1 MHGNEGRT
9 GGVER
14 AAVVDRGRFADSV
27 TPWDDAEW
35 RREVFGW
42 AERVLAS
49 HGLVEAGAREVR
61 VRPWSVL
68 VRFRTGGGPRD
79 AVWLKTGAPSNA
91 FEAGLAGALATWA
104 PEHVMTPLAVDA
116 ARGWVLLPDGGPLF
130 RDVLDAGAA
139 GPEAWTTALGQ
150 YGAMQRRLVPY
161 AKGPARR
168 GGRGAGPAE
177 AGVPDAGVP
186 GAGVPGAGVPAS
198 GAPNPGVANAR
209 GPGARGPEAGG
220 GFEGLGVPGARA
232 RELPEAFDALVA
244 GNPLFDAAERAAL
257 LRRRPRLV
265 ELCAELDA
273 YGVPDSLDH
282 CDLHDGQILAP
293 SPGRFTFF
301 DWGDACVAHPF
312 GSLLVPVRE
321 VRERYGAEH
330 VAPMVDAYLEHWT
343 GLGPSRTELR
353 RAAVLAVRL
362 AALGRAG
369 SWFRLFP
376 GTPTGDSEEASAYW
390 VRQLFAATDE
400 EL

>member
-1 MHGNEGRT
+1 MHGNAGRT
-9 GGVER
+9 GGAER
-14 AAVVDRGRFADSV
+14 AAVVDRGRFAGSV
-27 TPWDDAEW
+27 TPWDDAGW

-49 HGLVEAGAREVR
+49 RGLVEAGVREVR

-68 VRFRTGGGPRD
+68 VRFRTGGGARD
-79 AVWLKTGAPSNA
+79 AVWLKAGAPSNA
-91 FEAGLAGALATWA
+91 FEAGLAGALAAWT

-116 ARGWVLLPDGGPLF
+116 ARGWALLPDGGPLF
-130 RDVLDAGAA
+130 RDVLDTGAA
-139 GPEAWTTALGQ
+139 GPEAWTTALGR
-150 YGAMQRRLVPY
+150 YGAMQRLLVPY
-161 AKGPARR
+161 ANRDGNANRNGAPA
-168 GGRGAGPAE
+168 
-177 AGVPDAGVP
+177 VPDAGAK
-186 GAGVPGAGVPAS
+186 GAGAQGA
-198 GAPNPGVANAR
+198 
-209 GPGARGPEAGG
+209 PEAGG
-220 GFEGLGVPGARA
+220 GLGGLGVPGART

-244 GNPLFDAAERAAL
+244 KNPLFDAGERAAL

-321 VRERYGAEH
+321 VRERYGPEH

-343 GLGPSRTELR
+343 GLGPSRAELR

>member
-9 GGVER
+9 DGGGSGSGSGSGYGDER
-14 AAVVDRGRFADSV
+14 GAVVDRGRFADST
-27 TPWDDAEW
+27 TPWDDARW

-42 AERVLAS
+42 AEPVLAS
-49 HGLVEAGAREVR
+49 HGLVEAGVREVR

-79 AVWLKTGAPSNA
+79 AVWLKAGAPSNA
-91 FEAGLAGALATWA
+91 FEAGLAGALAAWT

-116 ARGWVLLPDGGPLF
+116 ERGWSLLPDGGPLF

-139 GPEAWTTALGQ
+139 GPEAWATALGR
-150 YGAMQRRLVPY
+150 YGEMQRRLVPY
-161 AKGPARR
+161 ANGVGDRER
-168 GGRGAGPAE
+168 GGLGRL
-177 AGVPDAGVP
+177 GVLG
-186 GAGVPGAGVPAS
+186 
-198 GAPNPGVANAR
+198 
-209 GPGARGPEAGG
+209 
-220 GFEGLGVPGARA
+220 GLGVPGART
-232 RELPEAFDALVA
+232 RELPEVFDALVA
-244 GNPLFDAAERAAL
+244 GNPLFDGDERAAL

-265 ELCAELDA
+265 DLCAELDA
-273 YGVPDSLDH
+273 YGLPDSLDH

-293 SPGRFTFF
+293 APGRFTFF

-321 VRERYGAEH
+321 VRERYGPEH

-343 GLGPSRTELR
+343 GLGPSRAELR

-376 GTPTGDSEEASAYW
+376 GTPTGDSEEASASW

>member
-9 GGVER
+9 GGAER
-14 AAVVDRGRFADSV
+14 AAVVDRGRFADST
-27 TPWDDAEW
+27 TPWDDAGW

-49 HGLVEAGAREVR
+49 HGLVEAGVREVR

-68 VRFRTGGGPRD
+68 VRFRTGGGARD
-79 AVWLKTGAPSNA
+79 AVWLKAGAPSNA
-91 FEAGLAGALATWA
+91 FEAGLAGALAAWT
-104 PEHVMTPLAVDA
+104 PEHVMAPLAVDA
-116 ARGWVLLPDGGPLF
+116 ARGWSLLPDGGPLF
-130 RDVLDAGAA
+130 RDVLDAGTA

-161 AKGPARR
+161 ANGAAGH
-168 GGRGAGPAE
+168 GGQE
-177 AGVPDAGVP
+177 AGA
-186 GAGVPGAGVPAS
+186 
-198 GAPNPGVANAR
+198 
-209 GPGARGPEAGG
+209 PEAGG
-220 GFEGLGVPGARA
+220 GLGGLGVPGART
-232 RELPEAFDALVA
+232 RELPEVFDALVA
-244 GNPLFDAAERAAL
+244 GNPLFDDDERAAL

-265 ELCAELDA
+265 ALCAELDA
-273 YGVPDSLDH
+273 YGLPDSLDH

-293 SPGRFTFF
+293 SPGRFAFF

-321 VRERYGAEH
+321 VRERYGPAH

>member
-1 MHGNEGRT
+1 MHGNDGRT
-9 GGVER
+9 GGAER
-14 AAVVDRGRFADSV
+14 AAVVDRGRFAGSV
-27 TPWDDAEW
+27 TPWDDTGW

-49 HGLVEAGAREVR
+49 RGLVEAGVREVR

-68 VRFRTGGGPRD
+68 VRFRTGGGARD
-79 AVWLKTGAPSNA
+79 AVWLKAGAPSNA
-91 FEAGLAGALATWA
+91 FEAGLAGALAEWT

-116 ARGWVLLPDGGPLF
+116 SRGWSLLPDGGPLF
-130 RDVLDAGAA
+130 RDVLDTGAA

-150 YGAMQRRLVPY
+150 YGAMQRSLVPY
-161 AKGPARR
+161 ATGD
-168 GGRGAGPAE
+168 GGGDGASSL
-177 AGVPDAGVP
+177 PDAGAK
-186 GAGVPGAGVPAS
+186 GAGAKGAGAE
-198 GAPNPGVANAR
+198 GA
-209 GPGARGPEAGG
+209 GAGAPEAGG
-220 GFEGLGVPGARA
+220 GLGGLGVPGART

-244 GNPLFDAAERAAL
+244 GNPLFDGDERAAL

-265 ELCAELDA
+265 ALCAELDA

-321 VRERYGAEH
+321 VRERYGPEH
-330 VAPMVDAYLEHWT
+330 VAPMVDAYLEHWSD
-343 GLGPSRTELR
+343 LGPSRTELR